1 MRYLEETAIKVA
13 QDITNKTLK
22 INQDSKTLS
31 DKFMNY
37 VLHFDFVKDQV
48 FNLAKE
54 KVKQKTGSLYPAPFK
69 ILDVMRISLNKESKL
84 GYEAEAKAFGEL
96 GVTPQCKGLTNLF
109 FGQTTCKKNRF
120 GVPKNAVKYA
130 YFYIYYI
137 KINNFSCK
145 ILIIHIFQ
153 KNCCCWCWPYRSRY
167 CSSKHR

>member
-22 INQDSKTLS
+22 INQNSKTLS
-31 DKFMNY
+31 DKFLNY
-37 VLHFDFVKDQV
+37 ALYFDFVKNQI
-48 FNLAKE
+48 FNSAKKNVME
-54 KVKQKTGSLYPAPFK
+54 KTGSLYPAPFK
-69 ILDVMRISLNKESKL
+69 ILDVIRIGLDKGSKF

-130 YFYIYYI
+130 YFYIYYV

-145 ILIIHIFQ
+145 ILIIYI
-153 KNCCCWCWPYRSRY
+153 
-167 CSSKHR
+167 

>member
-22 INQDSKTLS
+22 INQNSKTLS
-31 DKFMNY
+31 DKFLNY
-37 VLHFDFVKDQV
+37 ALYFDFVKNQI
-48 FNLAKE
+48 FNSAKKNVME
-54 KVKQKTGSLYPAPFK
+54 KTGSLYPAPFK
-69 ILDVMRISLNKESKL
+69 ILDVIRIGLDKGSKF

-120 GVPKNAVKYA
+120 GVPKNAVKYG
-130 YFYIYYI
+130 YFYIYYV

-145 ILIIHIFQ
+145 ILIIYIYISEKLLLLVLALWEQVLF
-153 KNCCCWCWPYRSRY
+153 K
-167 CSSKHR
+167 